1 MASPS
6 RILLIINPI
15 SGNGQKKGLADKIA
29 RALAM
34 PNVSVDVAYTE
45 HSGHATELATNAV
58 SDKYAVVIA
67 CGGDGT
73 INETAKA
80 LCDTNTALAIIP
92 SGSGNGLARHLGI
105 PMNLDDA
112 IEVIR
117 HQHVEK
123 CDYGTVNGKHFFC
136 TFGIG
141 FDAAVSDRFAASK
154 SRGLATYARSAVAEL
169 LTYKP
174 AEYKIEA
181 DGRTITT
188 PAFIITGAN
197 ASQYGNNAYIAPQAS
212 VQDGLIDIVIAP
224 SVPMYSLPGFGFD
237 MMCGTL
243 PHNRNIKII
252 KCKHAVIKRDSNGPG
267 HVDGEPADLGAT
279 LEIECHHSALKI
291 IVPQHKQPLLPVL
304 SPLTDIVVAMENSI
318 KTLFHRK

>member
-1 MASPS
+1 MASAS

-15 SGNGQKKGLADKIA
+15 SGNGKKKGLADKVVST
-29 RALAM
+29 LAT
-34 PNVSVDVAYTE
+34 PNVNVDVAYTE
-45 HSGHATELATNAV
+45 RPGHATELAAKAV
-58 SDKYAVVIA
+58 LDNYDVVIA

-80 LCDTNTALAIIP
+80 LCNTNTALAIIP

-105 PMNLDDA
+105 PMNVDDA
-112 IEVIR
+112 IDVIR
-117 HQHVEK
+117 KQHIEK

-154 SRGLATYARSAVAEL
+154 SRGLTTYARSAVTEL
-169 LTYKP
+169 LSYKP
-174 AEYKIEA
+174 SEYVIET
-181 DGRTITT
+181 DGHTITT

-212 VQDGLIDIVIAP
+212 VRDGMIDIVIAP
-224 SVPMYSLPGFGFD
+224 SVPLYSLPGFGFD
-237 MMCGTL
+237 MMAGTL
-243 PHNRNIKII
+243 PHNRHINII
-252 KCKHAVIKRDSNGPG
+252 KCKHAVIKRGINGPG
-267 HVDGEPADLGAT
+267 HLDGEPADLGDT
-279 LEIECHHSALKI
+279 LDIQCHHAALQI
-291 IVPQHKQPLLPVL
+291 VVPQNKKNLTPVL
-304 SPLTDIVVAMENSI
+304 SPLADIVGTMENTI